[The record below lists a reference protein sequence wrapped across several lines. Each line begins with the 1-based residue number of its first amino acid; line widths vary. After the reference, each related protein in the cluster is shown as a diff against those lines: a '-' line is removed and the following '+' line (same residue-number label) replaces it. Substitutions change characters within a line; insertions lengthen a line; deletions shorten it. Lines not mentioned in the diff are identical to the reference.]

1 VDGDAGDAD
10 PGAEGGQPAG
20 VLAVA
25 GRGAEH
31 RREVGAPERDSAA
44 AGEEGLEDESDPGPG
59 LEGVVGEQPEGRAD
73 REEASWAHPGQGSLS
88 GPVSLRPLIDI
99 AAENERVHALLGRV
113 REAAAGGEKVEV
125 AASSML
131 RPLLLAA
138 LLEDDRG
145 LAGRPAL
152 IVSAD
157 DRSAR
162 DLAADMRAYLA
173 PRRVRLYPSRGTGF
187 ASHVT
192 PPPHL
197 VGLRIDGLEALGRE
211 DDAVV
216 VASATALAEAVPD
229 RALRPAG
236 FAIAMGEEV
245 DLAAVG
251 RDLGAA
257 GYERVEQVTERGQF
271 AVRGGILD
279 VFGATEER
287 AVRVE
292 LFGDEV
298 ESMRWFSTFTQ
309 RSLGDAERVEL
320 APAAEL
326 DAEHRELAEL
336 AAMEAA
342 EEGREAPSLAEV
354 LPLDRFGAPLDLVPK
369 AAAVILAAG
378 EEIEPALRDHWEDAT
393 TAMHADDASH
403 LYVDVAAPLAARAAL
418 SFLAPGAT
426 DTPPMGRNV
435 NSELTFRPIGGGE
448 AFRAARAESPARSV
462 KEAEA
467 ELEKQLRSGYRTV
480 VAFDDRG
487 EAERARYGLDRL
499 DARLLEG
506 GRLSPDPAL
515 TFAEARLREGFIS
528 PELRLAVYPFRRLVH
543 RRRRAEARAPGAARG
558 RLAFSDLRV
567 GDYVVHEDHG
577 VARFAGFETR
587 EVGGITRDYLYLE
600 YKGEDRVYVPTDQL
614 AKLSRYVGAGGEP
627 SLSALGGKRWQNM
640 KARARRAAGAL
651 AGELINLYAERRTRK
666 GHAFNADGEWQ
677 MTMEATFPYRET
689 ADQVEA
695 IESVKGDMEAEQ
707 PMDRLVC
714 GDVGFGKT
722 EVALRAAVKAAAD
735 GKQVMILVPTTILAQ
750 QHFGTFRERL
760 ADLPFLVEGVSRLR
774 KPAEVKAVLADF
786 EAGKVDIL
794 IGTHRLL
801 SRDVRAKDLGL
812 VIVDEEQRFGV
823 KQKELLRQLKLK
835 VDVLALSATPI
846 PRTLQMSLAGL
857 RDISTI
863 ETPPEGRRPVRTYV
877 GPYDEDLVAKA
888 INRELERGGQAFFL
902 HNRIDSLPEVTE
914 RLRGLVPKARFL
926 EAHGQIDEGQLEEAM
941 LGFLR
946 GDADVLVTTTIIESG
961 LDIPSAN
968 TLIVERA
975 DQLGLAQAY
984 QIRGRVGRSRE
995 RAFAYLLYPSAE
1007 ALSEEAAARLSTL
1020 ADHTELGSGFKIAMR
1035 DLDIRGAG
1043 DLLGEE
1049 QSGHVAAVGFELYC
1063 QMIDEAVGEA
1073 RQAAGEEAPEPVRL
1087 DVPVD
1092 AYLPAAFI
1100 PFEAAKIDVH
1110 RRIAAAREPGELRAI
1125 RDELGDRFGPPP
1137 PEAENLLALQRAR
1150 IELGL
1155 AGAGSVEFRGGRL
1168 SVTGVELDSEAA
1180 GALSEMV
1187 DGALYEWREQTA
1199 SVRVPDQ
1206 PEARLAAVLAMASA
1220 IREAQ
1225 QASAEEPSIAS

>member
-1 VDGDAGDAD
+1 M
-10 PGAEGGQPAG
+10 
-20 VLAVA
+20 
-25 GRGAEH
+25 
-31 RREVGAPERDSAA
+31 
-44 AGEEGLEDESDPGPG
+44 
-59 LEGVVGEQPEGRAD
+59 
-73 REEASWAHPGQGSLS
+73 
-88 GPVSLRPLIDI
+88 SLRPLVEI
-99 AAENERVHALLGRV
+99 AAEYERVHALAGRA
-113 REAAAGGEKVEV
+113 RDAAAGGEKVTV
-125 AASSML
+125 RASAML

-152 IVSAD
+152 LVSPD

-162 DLAADMRAYLA
+162 DLAADLRAYLA
-173 PRRVRLYPSRGTGF
+173 PRRVRFYPSRGTGY

-197 VGLRIDGLEALGRE
+197 VGLRIDALDGLRNEE
-211 DDAVV
+211 DAVV
-216 VASATALAEAVPD
+216 VAGATALAEAVPD
-229 RALRPAG
+229 ASLRPAG
-236 FAIAMGEEV
+236 FAISKGEEI
-245 DLAAVG
+245 
-251 RDLGAA
+251 DLGEVARTLAAA
-257 GYERVEQVTERGQF
+257 GYERVEQVEERGQF

-279 VFGATEER
+279 VFPATEER
-287 AVRVE
+287 AVRIE

-309 RSLGDAERVEL
+309 RSLGEAERVEL

-326 DAEHRELAEL
+326 DVEHRELAEL
-336 AAMEAA
+336 AAMGAA
-342 EEGREAPSLAEV
+342 EEGREPPSLADT
-354 LPLDRFGAPLDLVPK
+354 LPLEDFGAPLDLVPES
-369 AAAVILAAG
+369 AAVILAAA

-393 TAMHADDASH
+393 TAMHADDAKH
-403 LYVDVAAPLAARAAL
+403 LYVDVSAPLNERAAL
-418 SFLAPGAT
+418 SLTGA
-426 DTPPMGRNV
+426 
-435 NSELTFRPIGGGE
+435 GE
-448 AFRAARAESPARSV
+448 DDADAFRAARAESPARGV

-467 ELEKQLRSGYRTV
+467 ELEKLVRSGYRTV
-480 VAFDDRG
+480 VAFDSRG
-487 EAERARYGLDRL
+487 EAERTRYNLDRL
-499 DARLLEG
+499 DASLLDG
-506 GRLSPDPAL
+506 GRLSPDPGL
-515 TFAEARLREGFIS
+515 SFVEARLREGFVS
-528 PELRLAVYPFRRLVH
+528 PELKLAVYPFRRLLH
-543 RRRRAEARAPGAARG
+543 RRRAAEERAPGAARG

-587 EVGGITRDYLYLE
+587 EVGGVTRDYLYLE

-614 AKLSRYVGAGGEP
+614 AKLSRYVGAGGDP
-627 SLSALGGKRWQNM
+627 ALSALGGKRWQNM

-651 AGELINLYAERRTRK
+651 AGELLNLYAERRARR
-666 GHAFNADGEWQ
+666 GHAFGPDGEWQ
-677 MTMEATFPYRET
+677 MTMEAAFPYRET
-689 ADQVEA
+689 ADQLEA
-695 IESVKGDMEAEQ
+695 IEAVKGDMEGER

-722 EVALRAAVKAAAD
+722 EVALRAAVKAAAE
-735 GKQVMILVPTTILAQ
+735 GKQVMLLVPTTILAQ

-760 ADLPFLVEGVSRLR
+760 ADLPFAVEGVSRLR
-774 KPAEVKAVLADF
+774 KAAEVKAVLRDF
-786 EAGKVDIL
+786 EAGKVDVL

-801 SRDVRAKDLGL
+801 SRDVRAKELGL

-835 VDVLALSATPI
+835 VDVLSLSATPI

-857 RDISTI
+857 RDISVI

-877 GPYDEDLVAKA
+877 GPYDEELVRRA
-888 INRELERGGQAFFL
+888 IEREVERGGQAFFL
-902 HNRIDSLPEVTE
+902 HNRIDSLHEIAE
-914 RLRGLVPKARFL
+914 GLRGLVPGARFA
-926 EAHGQIDEGQLEEAM
+926 EAHGQMDEAELEATM
-941 LGFLR
+941 LDFLR
-946 GDADVLVTTTIIESG
+946 GGADCLVTTTIIESG

-975 DQLGLAQAY
+975 DQLGLSQAY

-1007 ALSEEAAARLSTL
+1007 ALTEEAAARLSTL
-1020 ADHTELGSGFKIAMR
+1020 ADHTELGSGFRIAMR

-1043 DLLGEE
+1043 NLLGDE

-1073 RQAAGEEAPEPVRL
+1073 GGEGGVGEEAPEPVRL

-1092 AYLPAAFI
+1092 AYLPASYI

-1110 RRIAAAREPGELRAI
+1110 RRVAAARAPGELRAI

-1137 PEAENLLALQRAR
+1137 EQVENLLALQRAR

-1155 AGAGSVEFRGGRL
+1155 AGARSIEFRGGRL
-1168 SVTGVELDSEAA
+1168 SVTGVELDSEGA
-1180 GALSEMV
+1180 GVLRERL
-1187 DGALYEWREQTA
+1187 DGALYEWREKTA
-1199 SVRVPDQ
+1199 GVSVANE
-1206 PEARLAAVLAMASA
+1206 PEARLAAVLAMA
-1220 IREAQ
+1220 EALGDAKASS
-1225 QASAEEPSIAS
+1225 ASAGGASIAI

>member
-1 VDGDAGDAD
+1 
-10 PGAEGGQPAG
+10 
-20 VLAVA
+20 
-25 GRGAEH
+25 
-31 RREVGAPERDSAA
+31 
-44 AGEEGLEDESDPGPG
+44 
-59 LEGVVGEQPEGRAD
+59 
-73 REEASWAHPGQGSLS
+73 
-88 GPVSLRPLIDI
+88 
-99 AAENERVHALLGRV
+99 
-113 REAAAGGEKVEV
+113 
-125 AASSML
+125 M
-131 RPLLLAA
+131 
-138 LLEDDRG
+138 LEDDRG

-152 IVSAD
+152 LVSAD

-162 DLAADMRAYLA
+162 DLANDLRAYLA

-197 VGLRIDGLEALGRE
+197 IGLRIDALDALRVEA
-211 DDAVV
+211 DAVV

-229 RALRPAG
+229 AALRPAG
-236 FAIAMGEEV
+236 FEIAKGEEIELGAV
-245 DLAAVG
+245 SEDLV
-251 RDLGAA
+251 AA
-257 GYERVEQVTERGQF
+257 GYERVEQVEERGQF
-271 AVRGGILD
+271 ALRGGILD
-279 VFGATEER
+279 VFPATEER
-287 AVRVE
+287 AVRIE

-342 EEGREAPSLAEV
+342 EEGKEPPSLAEV
-354 LPLDRFGAPLDLVPK
+354 LPLDRFGAPLELVPDS
-369 AAAVILAAG
+369 ASVILAAA

-393 TAMHADDASH
+393 TAMHDDDARR
-403 LYVDVAAPLAARAAL
+403 LYVDVAAPLNARAAL
-418 SFLAPGAT
+418 SFRAAG
-426 DTPPMGRNV
+426 DDD
-435 NSELTFRPIGGGE
+435 EE
-448 AFRAARAESPARSV
+448 AFRAA
-462 KEAEA
+462 
-467 ELEKQLRSGYRTV
+467 

-499 DARLLEG
+499 DAALLEG
-506 GRLSPDPAL
+506 GRLSPKPAL
-515 TFAEARLREGFIS
+515 TFAEARLREGFVS

-558 RLAFSDLRV
+558 RLAFSELKV

-587 EVGGITRDYLYLE
+587 EVGGVTRDYLYLE
-600 YKGEDRVYVPTDQL
+600 YKGEDRVFVPVDQL

-627 SLSALGGKRWQNM
+627 TLSALGGKRWANM
-640 KARARRAAGAL
+640 KARARKAAGAI
-651 AGELINLYAERRTRK
+651 AGELLNLYAERRTRK
-666 GHAFNADGEWQ
+666 GHAFGADGEWQ
-677 MTMEATFPYRET
+677 MTMEAAFPYRET

-695 IESVKGDMEAEQ
+695 IESVKGDMEADQ

-735 GKQVMILVPTTILAQ
+735 GKQVLMLVPTTILAQ

-760 ADLPFLVEGVSRLR
+760 ADLPFVVEGISRLR
-774 KPAEVKAVLADF
+774 KPAEVKAVLADY
-786 EAGKVDIL
+786 EVGKVDIL

-877 GPYDEDLVAKA
+877 GPYDEDLVRHA
-888 INRELERGGQAFFL
+888 IERELERGGQAFFL
-902 HNRIDSLPEVTE
+902 HNRIDSLPETVE
-914 RLRGLVPKARFL
+914 RLRGLLPKARFV
-926 EAHGQIDEGQLEEAM
+926 EAHGQMDETQLEETM

-946 GDADVLVTTTIIESG
+946 GDADCLVTTTIIESG

-1007 ALSEEAAARLSTL
+1007 ALTEDAAARLSTL

-1049 QSGHVAAVGFELYC
+1049 QSG
-1063 QMIDEAVGEA
+1063 
-1073 RQAAGEEAPEPVRL
+1073 
-1087 DVPVD
+1087 PVD
-1092 AYLPAAFI
+1092 AYLSAAFI

-1125 RDELGDRFGPPP
+1125 RDEISDRFGPPP

-1155 AGAGSVEFRGGRL
+1155 AGARSVEFRGGRL

-1180 GALSEMV
+1180 GVLGEKLE
-1187 DGALYEWREQTA
+1187 GALYEWREKTVA
-1199 SVRVPDQ
+1199 MRVPDE
-1206 PEARLAAVLAMASA
+1206 PEARLGAVLAMAEA
-1220 IREAQ
+1220 IRDAKQSGATATEA
-1225 QASAEEPSIAS
+1225 SLSG